1 MTSFL
6 KKWVL
11 EIQFYLLA
19 NLNFFLGI
27 YPSNKALLL
36 HMHYAAC
43 QIKPLL
49 IKQTLVIEIIQM
61 PA

>member
-1 MTSFL
+1 MGSRNSILF
-6 KKWVL
+6 
-11 EIQFYLLA
+11 ISQFD
-19 NLNFFLGI
+19 FFSLGI

-36 HMHYAAC
+36 HMHYAEC

-49 IKQTLVIEIIQM
+49 IKQTLVIKIIQM